1 MNLHVNLPVF
11 SAYARNVLANM
22 PKPTAAAAALI
33 RHPDLPSNEFQC
45 VQAKRSSRKLV
56 RNWRRDRAGECLSD
70 AFWPANRPT
79 PAASQEQPRAQNRET
94 GGELAHRSLITDVLQ
109 FRRQAADQCPP
120 EPRANP
126 RRMSELA
133 LFGNGASPHF
143 RLRLKKQTQQ
153 NAGNRIPILR
163 RKTAFMFEGKKA
175 FPHSDNL

>member
-1 MNLHVNLPVF
+1 M
-11 SAYARNVLANM
+11 LATCSRIC
-22 PKPTAAAAALI
+22 PSLQQRPPLI

-109 FRRQAADQCPP
+109 SAARRRINAHQSLAP
-120 EPRANP
+120 
-126 RRMSELA
+126 ELA

-143 RLRLKKQTQQ
+143 RLRLKKQTEQ

>member
-1 MNLHVNLPVF
+1 M
-11 SAYARNVLANM
+11 LATCSRIC
-22 PKPTAAAAALI
+22 PSLQQRPPLI

-120 EPRANP
+120 EPRA
-126 RRMSELA
+126 R
-133 LFGNGASPHF
+133 ASTF
-143 RLRLKKQTQQ
+143 RKWRFASFPLTAQKADSAKRWKQ
-153 NAGNRIPILR
+153 NSN
-163 RKTAFMFEGKKA
+163 FKA
-175 FPHSDNL
+175 

>member
-1 MNLHVNLPVF
+1 MPVRRF
-11 SAYARNVLANM
+11 LAGKSADARSE
-22 PKPTAAAAALI
+22 PGTAPGAKSGNRWRTRASELDH
-33 RHPDLPSNEFQC
+33 RRPS
-45 VQAKRSSRKLV
+45 V
-56 RNWRRDRAGECLSD
+56 
-70 AFWPANRPT
+70 
-79 PAASQEQPRAQNRET
+79 
-94 GGELAHRSLITDVLQ
+94 
-109 FRRQAADQCPP
+109 RRQAADHCPP

-153 NAGNRIPILR
+153 NARNRIPILR